1 MNIPKFSLD
10 NSRIIYFFLII
21 MLVGGVLSFDKL
33 AKKED
38 APFVIKQVVLMT
50 SYPGATP
57 QEVESLITEPI
68 EREIQTMAGV
78 YKIKSDSYFG
88 LSKISVELEPSTPPE
103 IIPQKWDELRR
114 KTLNIQPKLPASAST
129 ISVSDDFGDVFG
141 IYYSLTADDGY
152 TYAEMRKWAQ
162 HIKTQLETVDGV
174 QKVSLFGEQREVINM
189 FINLPTLANLG
200 INPNSIIQIVQSQN
214 QLISTGVKQAG
225 QMNLTINASGTYA
238 NLDDIRNQ
246 ILTTKDGTQIRLSD
260 VATVEKGYANPPST
274 LMKVDG
280 KRAIGVG
287 VSTLPDRD
295 VVKTGDLVKLRIE
308 ETMKLIPLGLEL
320 ESLYLEDEIARDANN
335 GFIINLIES
344 IAIVIIIILLVMGW
358 RAGVL
363 IGSSLLFSIGGT
375 MLIMLMLGVGLNRT
389 SLAGFIIAMG
399 MLVDNAIVVVD
410 NAQVAM
416 KRGTKKRKSL
426 IEGATGP
433 QWGLFGATFIG
444 VASFLPLYLAP
455 SAVAEIV
462 NPMFIVLAISL
473 ALSWVLALT
482 QTPLFGSFMLKEPNP
497 DTINA
502 DPYDTKFYNSF
513 DKMLRKLIKFRWVT
527 ISAVV
532 ALFFCSIFVMGL
544 APQSFFP
551 NLDKPYFR
559 ADCYLPDGYS
569 VHDTDKQMQELSDY
583 LTANPNVKK
592 VSYTVGS
599 SPLRYYLATA
609 SIGPK
614 PNVANIL
621 IELHNQDSTVSLEH
635 QFSAYTKEK
644 YPDMLVRS
652 TLFKLSPAVEA
663 TIELGF
669 IGANPD
675 TLIMLSNQA
684 KELMRQCDLV
694 EGVRSDWGNKVPILQ
709 PHYSQNK
716 GQRLGITR
724 GMMAQYT
731 KLSTEGIPMGEYR
744 EGDLFMPILLKDA
757 NIDNFNLANMGSIPI
772 FNANNLVV
780 SLDQITDSIT
790 QSYGYS
796 VLKRFNRE
804 KVIRTQCDPLIG
816 ANAIEA
822 YNQVYKKVSE
832 GMTIPEGYR
841 MRIFGEQESQ
851 TDSNEALAENMPLTL
866 ILIMIT
872 LLLLFRSYRRP
883 VVILLMLPLIL
894 IGVVAGLAIT
904 GKMFDFFSI
913 LGLLG
918 LVGMNIK
925 NAVVLV
931 EQIDIESAMGL
942 SPLNA
947 IIAATKSRIVPVVM
961 ASGTTILGMLPLLPD
976 ALFGGMAATIMGGLF
991 VATFLTIVI
1000 LPVTYTIVL
1009 KIKSK

>member
-10 NSRIIYFFLII
+10 NSRVIYFFLLI
-21 MLVGGVLSFDKL
+21 MLVGGILSFDKL
-33 AKKED
+33 EKKED

-57 QEVESLITEPI
+57 NEVERLITEPI

-88 LSKISVELEPSTPPE
+88 LSKISVELVPSTPPE
-103 IIPQKWDELRR
+103 VIPQKWDELRR
-114 KTLNIQPKLPASAST
+114 KTLNIQPKLPREAST

-141 IYYSLTADDGY
+141 IYYALTADEGY
-152 TYAEMRKWAQ
+152 TYAEMREWAQ
-162 HIKTQLETVDGV
+162 AIKTQIETVDGV
-174 QKVSLFGEQREVINM
+174 QKVSLYGEQREVVNM

-200 INPNSIIQIVQSQN
+200 VNPNSIVQIVQSQN
-214 QLISTGVKQAG
+214 QIISTGIKQAG
-225 QMNLTINASGTYA
+225 QMNLTINASGTYS

-246 ILTTKDGTQIRLSD
+246 IVTTTDGTQIRIGD
-260 VATVEKGYANPPST
+260 IATVEKGYANPPST
-274 LMKVDG
+274 LMRVNG
-280 KRAIGVG
+280 QRAIGVG
-287 VSTLPDRD
+287 VSTLPGRD
-295 VVKTGDLVKLRIE
+295 VVKTGEGVKQQID
-308 ETMKLIPLGLEL
+308 ETMKLVPIGLEL
-320 ESLYLEDEIARDANN
+320 EPLYLEGEIAREANN

-344 IAIVIIIILLVMGW
+344 IVIVIVIILLVMGW

-375 MLIMLMLGVGLNRT
+375 MLIMLMMGVGLNRT

-399 MLVDNAIVVVD
+399 MLVDNAIVVTD
-410 NAQVAM
+410 NSQVAM
-416 KRGTKKRKSL
+416 RRGTKKRKAL
-426 IEGATGP
+426 IEGATIP

-462 NPMFIVLAISL
+462 NPLFIVLAISL
-473 ALSWVLALT
+473 GLSWFLALS
-482 QTPLFGSFMLKEPNP
+482 QTPLFGNFMLKEPKA
-497 DTINA
+497 DDIIS
-502 DPYDTKFYNSF
+502 DPYDTKFYNRF
-513 DKMLRKLIKFRWVT
+513 DKILRKLIKFKWWT
-527 ISAVV
+527 ITAVV
-532 ALFFCSIFVMGL
+532 ALFFSSILVMGL

-551 NLDKPYFR
+551 NLDKPYFK

-569 VHDTDKQMQELSDY
+569 IHDTDKQMQELTDY
-583 LTANPNVKK
+583 LSAQPAVKK

-599 SPLRYYLATA
+599 SPLRYYLASV

-621 IELHNQDSTVSLEH
+621 VELFDQDSTTAVEH
-635 QFSAYTKEK
+635 RFGVYTQEK

-669 IGANPD
+669 MGPNAD
-675 TLIMLSNQA
+675 TLLMLNNQA
-684 KELMRQCDLV
+684 QNLMRQCELV
-694 EGVRSDWGNKVPILQ
+694 SGVRSDWGNKVPVIQ

-731 KLSTEGIPMGEYR
+731 RLSTEGVPMGEYR
-744 EGDLFMPILLKDA
+744 EGDLFMPILLKDSKI
-757 NIDNFNLANMGSIPI
+757 NNFNLANMGSLPV
-772 FNANNLVV
+772 FNANNVVV

-790 QSYGYS
+790 QSYQYS
-796 VLKRFNRE
+796 VLKRYNRQ

-816 ANAIEA
+816 ANAIDA
-822 YNQVYKKVSE
+822 YKQVFDKVSK
-832 GMTIPEGYR
+832 GVTPPEGYQ
-841 MRIFGEQESQ
+841 MVVFGEQEGQ
-851 TDSNEALAENMPLTL
+851 NDSNEALGENMPLTL
-866 ILIMIT
+866 ILIIIT

-931 EQIDIESAMGL
+931 EQIDIESAQGL
-942 SPLNA
+942 APLNA
-947 IIAATKSRIVPVVM
+947 VIAATKSRIVPVVM
-961 ASGTTILGMLPLLPD
+961 ASGTTILGMLPLISD

-991 VATFLTIVI
+991 VATFLTIVV
-1000 LPVTYTIVL
+1000 LPVTYTIIL
-1009 KIKSK
+1009 KIKAK